1 MHDAVADAERG
12 PNKGYSTF
20 KYVSKSHD
28 QILLELG

>member
-28 QILLELG
+28 HRYYWN

>member
-20 KYVSKSHD
+20 KYVSNSEY
-28 QILLELG
+28 LLFA